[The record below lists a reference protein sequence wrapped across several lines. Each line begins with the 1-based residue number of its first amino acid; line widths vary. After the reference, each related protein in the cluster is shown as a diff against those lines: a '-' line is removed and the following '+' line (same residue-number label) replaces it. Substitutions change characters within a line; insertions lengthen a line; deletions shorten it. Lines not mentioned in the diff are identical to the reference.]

1 MTQPYIATIQPF
13 AFPFAPKNWALCNG
27 QMMAISQNSALFSL
41 VGTMYGGNGVSTF
54 GLPNAQSRTLVHWG
68 QGNGLSP
75 YQMGQVTGS
84 QQTTLSSNNLPTHT
98 HALNASTVAATK
110 PGPQAEF
117 LATANGQNDTT
128 SDAVAVQ
135 IYGPTP
141 GSVALAPTMQA
152 GNSMPINLLQP
163 LNTVNF
169 CIALFGL
176 YPSRN

>member
-13 AFPFAPKNWALCNG
+13 AFSFAPKSWALCNG
-27 QMMAISQNSALFSL
+27 QIMAISQNTALFSL

-54 GLPNAQSRTLVHWG
+54 ALPNAQSRTLVHWG

-75 YQMGQVTGS
+75 YQMGETTGT
-84 QQTTLSSNNLPTHT
+84 QQATLLSTNLPNHT
-98 HALNASTVAATK
+98 HSMNASTVAATAAQ
-110 PGPQAEF
+110 PQSAV
-117 LATANGQNDTT
+117 LGAANGQNDTT
-128 SDAVAVQ
+128 SDSVTVQ
-135 IYGPTP
+135 IYAPAP
-141 GSVALAPTMQA
+141 GSTPLGQTMPA

-169 CIALFGL
+169 CIALYGI